1 MTTQHDGI
9 PLDLDEVIF
18 AAEEPGG
25 PPPAP
30 APGWKL
36 LIADDDEEVHALT
49 RLVLSGFIFE
59 GRSLSFVSAYSGRE
73 TVERMREHPDI
84 ALVLLDV
91 VMECDDAGLQAVRK
105 IRHELGNSF
114 VRIIL
119 RTGQPGQAPEQ
130 EVVSSYDIND
140 YKAKTELT
148 SQKLFTAVTA
158 ALRGYR
164 DMRMIERHRVGF
176 ELISRL
182 SGRLFEHADP
192 EGFRRGALRN
202 FAEILEAGGG
212 DEGGV
217 SGLSTV
223 RHGHRCVILEGA
235 GAFAELQGRDAADAC
250 DDTVSERLCSCWP
263 GEADIFGD
271 TWYAGLFT
279 AANEAFG
286 HLYLESSLP
295 LTDLTRGLIKSYAA
309 NVRVALENLHLNLE
323 VVETQREMIH
333 TLGEVVES
341 RSQETAYHVKRV
353 ARHSYRLARLAGID
367 EERAQLLQMAAP
379 LHDVGKIAI
388 PDAILNKPGRL
399 TDDERSL
406 MMTHA
411 DLGHQILAGSNRE
424 VFQTAALVAL
434 QHHEKWDGTG
444 YPRGL
449 RGEEIDIFGRI
460 VGLVDVFD
468 ALSHERAYKPA
479 FPLEKC
485 VEILKKDSG
494 SHFDPRL
501 VTLFLAHLDQF
512 VVDED
517 ALAAAALADE
527 VAGELLAV

>member
-1 MTTQHDGI
+1 MSTQNNGV
-9 PLDLDEVIF
+9 PPDLDEVIF
-18 AAEEPGG
+18 AAEDPGG
-25 PPPAP
+25 PADAP
-30 APGWKL
+30 VPGWKL

-49 RLVLSGFIFE
+49 RLVLSGFTFE
-59 GRSLSFVSAYSGRE
+59 GRSLSFVSAFSGRE
-73 TVERMREHPDI
+73 TVDRMREHPDT

-91 VMECDDAGLQAVRK
+91 VMECDDAGLQAVRR
-105 IRHELGNSF
+105 IRDELGNRF

-148 SQKLFTAVTA
+148 AQKLFTAVTA
-158 ALRGYR
+158 ALRAYR
-164 DMRMIERHRVGF
+164 DVRTIERHRVGF

-182 SGRLFEHADP
+182 TGRLFEHADP
-192 EGFRRGALRN
+192 AGFRRGALRR
-202 FAEILEAGGG
+202 FAEIVAAAGVE
-212 DEGGV
+212 EGGI
-217 SGLSTV
+217 SGFSTV
-223 RHGHRCVILEGA
+223 SIDRKCLILEGA
-235 GAFAELQGRDAADAC
+235 GIYSGLQGRAVAEVCSDEVRRRLAAGR
-250 DDTVSERLCSCWP
+250 T
-263 GEADIFGD
+263 GEADVFGD
-271 TWYAGLFT
+271 DWYEGHFATAHEAFSNIYLET
-279 AANEAFG
+279 AAA
-286 HLYLESSLP
+286 LPDLARSLV
-295 LTDLTRGLIKSYAA
+295 RSYAA
-309 NVRVALENLHLNLE
+309 NVRVALQNLHLNLE
-323 VVETQREMIH
+323 VVESQREMIH

-341 RSQETAYHVKRV
+341 RSQETAHHVKRV
-353 ARHSYRLARLAGID
+353 ASHSYRLARLAGID

-399 TDDERSL
+399 TDEERRL

-411 DLGHQILAGSNRE
+411 ELGHQILSSSNRD

-485 VEILKKDSG
+485 VEILKQDSG
-494 SHFDPRL
+494 RHFDPRL
-501 VTLFLAHLDQF
+501 VELFLANLSEF
-512 VVDED
+512 AV
-517 ALAAAALADE
+517 ADGPRGAVPSME
-527 VAGELLAV
+527 EAVGDLLAV

>member
-1 MTTQHDGI
+1 MTSQNNGI
-9 PLDLDEVIF
+9 PLDLDEVVF
-18 AAEEPGG
+18 AAEDPDG
-25 PPPAP
+25 PPAAP
-30 APGWKL
+30 VPGWKL

-49 RLVLSGFIFE
+49 RLVLSGFTFE

-73 TVERMREHPDI
+73 TVERIREHPDT

-91 VMECDDAGLQAVRK
+91 VMERDDAGLQAVRR
-105 IRHELGNSF
+105 IRDELGNRF

-148 SQKLFTAVTA
+148 AQKLFTAVTA
-158 ALRGYR
+158 ALRAYR
-164 DMRMIERHRVGF
+164 DVRTIERHRVGF

-182 SGRLFEHADP
+182 SGRLFEHAEP
-192 EGFRRGALRN
+192 LGFRRGALRH
-202 FAEILEAGGG
+202 FAEILGASGGE
-212 DEGGV
+212 DVAV

-223 RHGHRCVILEGA
+223 RFDQRCVILEGV
-235 GAFAELQGRDAADAC
+235 GAYEGLQGRF
-250 DDTVSERLCSCWP
+250 VSEACREELHARLRASR
-263 GEADIFGD
+263 GDEADVFGD
-271 TWYAGLFT
+271 DWYAGLFAT
-279 AANEAFG
+279 AQDAYG
-286 HLYLESSLP
+286 YIYLESSSPLP
-295 LTDLTRGLIKSYAA
+295 DLARSLMRSYAA
-309 NVRVALENLHLNLE
+309 NVRVALQNLHLNLE

-341 RSQETAYHVKRV
+341 RSQETAHHVKRV
-353 ARHSYRLARLAGID
+353 AQQSYRLARLAGLD

-388 PDAILNKPGRL
+388 PDAVLNKPGRL
-399 TDDERSL
+399 TDEERTL

-411 DLGHQILAGSNRE
+411 ELGHQILAGSNRE

-468 ALSHERAYKPA
+468 ALRHERAYKPA

-485 VEILKKDSG
+485 VEILKQDSG
-494 SHFDPRL
+494 RHFDPRL
-501 VTLFLAHLDQF
+501 VGLFLEHLDEF
-512 VVDED
+512 TAEHCAGGAASTSDE
-517 ALAAAALADE
+517 AVE
-527 VAGELLAV
+527 ELLAV

>member
-1 MTTQHDGI
+1 MTTQNNGI

-18 AAEEPGG
+18 AAEDPAG
-25 PPPAP
+25 PPAAP
-30 APGWKL
+30 APGWML

-49 RLVLSGFIFE
+49 RLVLSGFTLE

-73 TVERMREHPDI
+73 TVEKLREHPDI

-91 VMECDDAGLQAVRK
+91 VMESDDAGLQAVRR
-105 IRHELGNSF
+105 IREELGNRF

-148 SQKLFTAVTA
+148 AQKLFTAVTA
-158 ALRGYR
+158 ALRAYR
-164 DMRMIERHRVGF
+164 DVRTIERHRVGF

-192 EGFRRGALRN
+192 AGFRRGVLRH
-202 FAEILEAGGG
+202 FVEIAAAAGV
-212 DEGGV
+212 EGVV
-217 SGLSTV
+217 SGFSSV
-223 RHGHRCVILEGA
+223 RVDRQCLILEGVGAYEGQQGRRLADVCGEDVRGRLQAVGAGGDDAFGDGWYA
-235 GAFAELQGRDAADAC
+235 GAFAAAH
-250 DDTVSERLCSCWP
+250 
-263 GEADIFGD
+263 
-271 TWYAGLFT
+271 
-279 AANEAFG
+279 EAFG
-286 HLYLESSLP
+286 YVYLECAEP
-295 LTDLTRGLIKSYAA
+295 LTDLARSLVRSYAA
-309 NVRVALENLHLNLE
+309 NVRVALQNLHLNLE

-341 RSQETAYHVKRV
+341 RSQETANHVKRV
-353 ARHSYRLARLAGID
+353 ARHSYRLALLAGLD

-388 PDAILNKPGRL
+388 PDAVLNKPGRL
-399 TDDERSL
+399 TDEERSL

-411 DLGHQILAGSNRE
+411 ELGHQILAGSNRE

-485 VEILKKDSG
+485 VEILQQDSG
-494 SHFDPRL
+494 RHFDPRL
-501 VTLFLAHLDQF
+501 VGLFLANLDEF
-512 VVDED
+512 VADQG
-517 ALAAAALADE
+517 APAPLAAPE
-527 VAGELLAV
+527 PVPGELLAV

>member
-1 MTTQHDGI
+1 MTTQSNGI

-18 AAEEPGG
+18 AAEDPAG
-25 PPPAP
+25 PPAAP
-30 APGWKL
+30 VPGWKL
-36 LIADDDEEVHALT
+36 LIADDDEEIHALT
-49 RLVLSGFIFE
+49 RLVLSGFTFE

-73 TVERMREHPDI
+73 TVERLREHPDT

-91 VMECDDAGLQAVRK
+91 VMENDDAGLQAVRQ
-105 IRHELGNSF
+105 IREVLGNHF

-148 SQKLFTAVTA
+148 AQKLFTAVTA
-158 ALRGYR
+158 ALRAYR
-164 DMRMIERHRVGF
+164 DVRTIERHRVGF

-192 EGFRRGALRN
+192 VGFRRGALRN
-202 FAEILEAGGG
+202 FAEIVGAGGV
-212 DEGGV
+212 EGGV
-217 SGLSTV
+217 SGFSTV
-223 RHGHRCVILEGA
+223 RIDRQCLILEGVGDYA
-235 GAFAELQGRDAADAC
+235 GLQGRRLADVCGEEVRRRVRA
-250 DDTVSERLCSCWP
+250 SED
-263 GEADIFGD
+263 GEADAFGD
-271 TWYAGLFT
+271 GWYAGLFAT
-279 AANEAFG
+279 AHEAFG
-286 HLYLESSLP
+286 YVYLESPEALPDLARSLV
-295 LTDLTRGLIKSYAA
+295 RSYAA
-309 NVRVALENLHLNLE
+309 NVRVALQNLHLNLE

-341 RSQETAYHVKRV
+341 RSQETAHHVKRV
-353 ARHSYRLARLAGID
+353 ARHSYRLALLAGLG

-388 PDAILNKPGRL
+388 PDAVLNKPGRL
-399 TDDERSL
+399 TDEERSL

-411 DLGHQILAGSNRE
+411 ELGHQILAGSNRE

-485 VEILKKDSG
+485 VEILQQDSG
-494 SHFDPRL
+494 RHFDPRL
-501 VTLFLAHLDQF
+501 VGLFLANLDEF
-512 VVDED
+512 VADQGAPA
-517 ALAAAALADE
+517 ALAAPEPATE
-527 VAGELLAV
+527 ELLAV

>member
-1 MTTQHDGI
+1 MMTQNNGI
-9 PLDLDEVIF
+9 TPDLDEVIF
-18 AAEEPGG
+18 AAEDPGG
-25 PPPAP
+25 PADAP
-30 APGWKL
+30 VPGWKL

-49 RLVLSGFIFE
+49 RLVLSGFTFE

-73 TVERMREHPDI
+73 TVDRMREHPDT

-91 VMECDDAGLQAVRK
+91 VMECDDAGLQAVRR
-105 IRHELGNSF
+105 IRDELGNRF

-148 SQKLFTAVTA
+148 AQKLFTAVTA
-158 ALRGYR
+158 ALRAYR
-164 DMRMIERHRVGF
+164 DVRTIERHRVGF

-182 SGRLFEHADP
+182 TGRLFEHADP
-192 EGFRRGALRN
+192 AGFRRGALRH
-202 FAEILEAGGG
+202 FAEIVAAAGS
-212 DEGGV
+212 DEGGI
-217 SGLSTV
+217 SGFSTV
-223 RHGHRCVILEGA
+223 NIDRKCLILEGA
-235 GAFAELQGRDAADAC
+235 GIYSGLQGRAITDVCSDEVRRRLDAGR
-250 DDTVSERLCSCWP
+250 T
-263 GEADIFGD
+263 GEADVFGD
-271 TWYAGLFT
+271 DWYSGCFAT
-279 AANEAFG
+279 AHEAFG
-286 HLYLESSLP
+286 NIYLETPAALP
-295 LTDLTRGLIKSYAA
+295 DLARGLVRSYAA
-309 NVRVALENLHLNLE
+309 NVRVALQNLHLNLE
-323 VVETQREMIH
+323 VVESQREMIH

-341 RSQETAYHVKRV
+341 RSQETAHHVKRV
-353 ARHSYRLARLAGID
+353 ASHSYRLARLAGIG

-399 TDDERSL
+399 TDEERCL

-411 DLGHQILAGSNRE
+411 ELGHQILASSNRE

-485 VEILKKDSG
+485 VEILKQDSG
-494 SHFDPRL
+494 RHFDPRL
-501 VTLFLAHLDQF
+501 VDLFLANLPEFAVADGSRG
-512 VVDED
+512 
-517 ALAAAALADE
+517 AAPSLEEAVGD
-527 VAGELLAV
+527 LLTV

>member
-1 MTTQHDGI
+1 MTTQNDGI

-18 AAEEPGG
+18 AAEDPEG
-25 PPPAP
+25 PPDAP
-30 APGWKL
+30 IPGWKL

-49 RLVLSGFIFE
+49 RLVLSGFTFE

-73 TVERMREHPDI
+73 AVERMREHPDT

-91 VMECDDAGLQAVRK
+91 VMERDDAGLQAVRQ
-105 IRHELGNSF
+105 IRDELGNRF

-140 YKAKTELT
+140 YKGKTELT
-148 SQKLFTAVTA
+148 AQKLFTAVTA

-164 DMRMIERHRVGF
+164 DMRMIEQHRVGF

-192 EGFRRGALRN
+192 AGFRRGALRN

-212 DEGGV
+212 EGGI
-217 SGLSTV
+217 SGLTTV
-223 RHGHRCVILEGA
+223 RHGQRCVILEGA
-235 GAFAELQGRDAADAC
+235 GAFAGMQGRDAAAAC

-263 GEADIFGD
+263 GEADLFGD
-271 TWYAGLFT
+271 AWYAGLFT

-286 HLYLESSLP
+286 HIYLESPLP

-341 RSQETAYHVKRV
+341 RSQETAHHVKRV
-353 ARHSYRLARLAGID
+353 ARFSYRLARLAGLD
-367 EERAQLLQMAAP
+367 EERSQLLQMAAP

-399 TDDERSL
+399 TDEERTL

-411 DLGHQILAGSNRE
+411 ELGHQILAGSNRE

-468 ALSHERAYKPA
+468 ALRHERAYKPA

-485 VEILKKDSG
+485 VEILKQDSG
-494 SHFDPRL
+494 RHFDPRL
-501 VTLFLAHLDQF
+501 VGLFLEHLYEFTVEYDDAGASPTM
-512 VVDED
+512 DE
-517 ALAAAALADE
+517 AVE
-527 VAGELLAV
+527 ELLAV